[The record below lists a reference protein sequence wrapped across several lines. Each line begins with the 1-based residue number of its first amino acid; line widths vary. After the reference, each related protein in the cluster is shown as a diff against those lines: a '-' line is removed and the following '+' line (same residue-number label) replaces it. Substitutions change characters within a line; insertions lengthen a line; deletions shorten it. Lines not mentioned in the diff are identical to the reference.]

1 MANTQKTV
9 IVTGA
14 SQGIGAAVV
23 RAFLERDYNVV
34 ATSRS
39 ATKSAELKASD
50 KLVLVDGD
58 IGQAATAQRVVDTA
72 VQKFG
77 SIEVVVNNAGI
88 FSAKPFTDYSAD
100 DFRALVSTN
109 LEGYIFITQLAV
121 KQMLAQ
127 KSGGSVT
134 AITSSLVENP
144 IGGLPVSLPM
154 ITKGGLDAIT
164 RSLASEY
171 SKEHIRFNTVAPGV
185 VDTPLHKDNPKD
197 FLKTLSPMGT
207 ISSAE
212 DIASAVVYLA
222 EARHVTGEVL
232 HVDGGQHNG
241 KW

>member
-1 MANTQKTV
+1 MASKQKTV

-23 RAFLERDYNVV
+23 RAFLERGYNVV
-34 ATSRS
+34 GTSRS
-39 ATKSAELKASD
+39 ATKSAELKGSD

-58 IGQAATAQRVVDTA
+58 IRHPATAQKVVDTA

-77 SIEVVVNNAGI
+77 SIDAVVNNAGI

-109 LEGYIFITQLAV
+109 LEGYIYITQLAV

-127 KSGGSVT
+127 KSGGSVVG
-134 AITSSLVENP
+134 ITSSLVENP

-154 ITKGGLDAIT
+154 VTKGGLDAIT

-207 ISSAE
+207 ISTSE
-212 DIASAVVYLA
+212 DIASAVVYLT
-222 EARHVTGEVL
+222 ESRQITGEVL
-232 HVDGGQHNG
+232 HVDGGAHNG